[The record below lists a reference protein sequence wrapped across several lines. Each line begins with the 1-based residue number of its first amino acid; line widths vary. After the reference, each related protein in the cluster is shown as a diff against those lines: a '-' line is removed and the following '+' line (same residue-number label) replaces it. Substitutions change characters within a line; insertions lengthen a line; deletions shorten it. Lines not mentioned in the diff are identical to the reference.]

1 MILWK
6 KAVVCLAFLVVLSSS
21 VFAVEYSTEYPSYVP
36 ISGGAYIVV
45 QSTLGRGSLVF
56 PNQYQNNTFGFS
68 GSGLN
73 LCNITYSTV
82 SGYFYPASGSP
93 VQVRFQRYSTLEYY
107 YESTGS
113 WGNEWRPVTTSA
125 IYNTNVRFIDNT
137 TLTRAQEG
145 PIFDDGQ
152 RTMIPLVIVLL
163 LVAVIGICL
172 GFRRK

>member
-36 ISGGAYIVV
+36 ISGGAYIEV

-73 LCNITYSTV
+73 LCNITHSLTSSAADWIAV
-82 SGYFYPASGSP
+82 ASLVPRLMITASGCHALKS
-93 VQVRFQRYSTLEYY
+93 
-107 YESTGS
+107 
-113 WGNEWRPVTTSA
+113 
-125 IYNTNVRFIDNT
+125 
-137 TLTRAQEG
+137 
-145 PIFDDGQ
+145 
-152 RTMIPLVIVLL
+152 
-163 LVAVIGICL
+163 
-172 GFRRK
+172 

>member
-1 MILWK
+1 MACL
-6 KAVVCLAFLVVLSSS
+6 VLLSVCCLPVC
-21 VFAVEYSTEYPSYVP
+21 AVEYSTEYPSYVP
-36 ISGGAYIVV
+36 ISGGAYIKV
-45 QSTLGRGSLVF
+45 QSTLGRGALVF

-107 YESTGS
+107 YENGS
-113 WGNEWRPVTTSA
+113 WGNEWRAVTVSA

>member
-1 MILWK
+1 MEESRCLPCISCCPFIVRVRCRILYRISQ
-6 KAVVCLAFLVVLSSS
+6 LR
-21 VFAVEYSTEYPSYVP
+21 SYLR
-36 ISGGAYIVV
+36 GAYIEV

-56 PNQYQNNTFGFS
+56 PSQYQNNTFGFS

-93 VQVRFQRYSTLEYY
+93 VQVRFQRYNTLEYY
-107 YESTGS
+107 YENGS

>member
-1 MILWK
+1 MNLWK
-6 KAVVCLAFLVVLSSS
+6 KIMFCLLMLSVFCFP

-36 ISGGAYIVV
+36 ISGGAYIEV
-45 QSTLGRGSLVF
+45 QSSLGRGTLVF
-56 PNQYQNNTFGFS
+56 PNQYQNDTFGFS

-107 YESTGS
+107 YENGS

-137 TLTRAQEG
+137 ALTRAQEG
-145 PIFDDGQ
+145 PVFTDGDKVY
-152 RTMIPLVIVLL
+152 IPMLVLL
-163 LVAVIGICL
+163 IGVFLVACFLWWGV
-172 GFRRK
+172 RK